1 MSSLTIAPRY
11 PRSSLEFGIEMAQD
25 WRCLANLMMARGLG
39 SALGSFIL
47 MFPFCLGKFA
57 TTLVSICFC
66 MLLVIF
72 AWSVG
77 VMFKDLQMYKLITA
91 EHQCENIHSYD
102 QGY

>member
-25 WRCLANLMMARGLG
+25 WRCLVNLMMARGLG

-47 MFPFCLGKFA
+47 MFPFGLGKFA
-57 TTLVSICFC
+57 TTLSICFC
-66 MLLVIF
+66 MLVIF
-72 AWSVG
+72 AWSV